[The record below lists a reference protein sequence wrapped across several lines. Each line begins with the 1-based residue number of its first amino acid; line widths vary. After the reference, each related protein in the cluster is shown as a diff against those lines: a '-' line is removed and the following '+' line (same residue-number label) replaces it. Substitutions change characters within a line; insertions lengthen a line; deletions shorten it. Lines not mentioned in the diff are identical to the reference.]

1 MRAVLAIAGN
11 TFREAIRDRVLY
23 LFLGFALL
31 LLVGTKIFGML
42 TVGDEGKVIKDF
54 GLAGIQFFTMLIAVM
69 MSVLLISREVD
80 SRTVYNILA
89 KPVRRWQFLIGK
101 YLGLLATV
109 ALNLALMTVVLVAV
123 TLVYLGELDAG
134 LLFAA
139 AMTLLEMALLTA
151 FATLF
156 AVLTR
161 PMLGTVFTLAVFVI
175 GHVSHDI
182 WQLTRHVDSGLVRP
196 LVAALYAVLPNLERF
211 NFKSAVVHDLEV
223 SSTEVALAVGY
234 GLAYTAMVLVLACAR
249 FRSKDLM

>member
-1 MRAVLAIAGN
+1 MRAVVAIARN
-11 TFREAIRDRVLY
+11 TFREALRDRVLY
-23 LFLGFALL
+23 LFLGFALVL
-31 LLVGTKIFGML
+31 LASSKLFGLL

-54 GLAGIQFFTMLIAVM
+54 GLAGIQLATMLIAVM

-109 ALNLALMTVVLVAV
+109 AANLALMTA
-123 TLVYLGELDAG
+123 VYLRELDAG

-161 PMLGTVFTLAVFVI
+161 PMLGSVFTLAVFVI
-175 GHVSHDI
+175 GHVSEDI
-182 WQLTRHVDSGLVRP
+182 WLLTRHVHGGLVRP
-196 LVAALYAVLPNLERF
+196 LVAAVYAVLPNLERF
-211 NFKSAVVHDLEV
+211 NFKTEVVHDLGI
-223 SSTEVALAVGY
+223 SSGQVALTVVY
-234 GLAYTAMVLVLACAR
+234 GLAYTALVLVLACAR
-249 FRSKDLM
+249 FRSKDLV